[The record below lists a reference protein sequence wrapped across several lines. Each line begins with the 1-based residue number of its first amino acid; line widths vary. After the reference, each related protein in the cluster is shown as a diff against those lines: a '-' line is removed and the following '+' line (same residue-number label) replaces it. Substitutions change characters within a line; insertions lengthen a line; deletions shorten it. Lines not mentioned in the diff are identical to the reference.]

1 MSAKKLKLVFL
12 IIKSFE
18 ILVSKL
24 ETDPRVIKLSNKLFS
39 VRKIS
44 ISPLIFPPLT
54 LLFKKLVRFEGLK
67 TDDIFLIR
75 KYLFD

>member
-39 VRKIS
+39 FRKIS
-44 ISPLIFPPLT
+44 ISPLIYPPLT

-67 TDDIFLIR
+67 TDDIF
-75 KYLFD
+75 FNS